1 MNGNGK
7 FVTGENSNNKL
18 YSNNKIKTHAEMDVL
33 NKTKELLRCKKIK
46 ENTMNLI
53 VIRVNKLGQL
63 CESAPCFHCT
73 KELEKNNIVKINKLY
88 YSRSDE
94 SISCI
99 KFKDWVKCGTCHI
112 SKGWK
117 MLQKNNKIN

>member
-46 ENTMNLI
+46 KNKMDLI
-53 VIRVNKLGQL
+53 VLRINKLGRL

-73 KELEKNNIVKINKLY
+73 KELGSNNFIQIDKLY
-88 YSRSDE
+88 FSRSDE
-94 SISCI
+94 SITCI
-99 KFKDWVKCGTCHI
+99 KFDDWISFGTTHK

-117 MLQKNNKIN
+117 WLEKKQNK